1 MQTQSINAATRPDHF
16 FKGQNIVIIGGS
28 SGIGLETARQA
39 KEAGGNVFLIS
50 RSPQRLQDASEAI
63 GGAIQIVADI
73 ANPRPTIFAGIERID
88 HLFITAGTARLQPLT
103 EESETDLRQVINERL
118 IGPLLA
124 VRAAL
129 PILHS
134 ASSVTLTSAQL
145 SSRPLNVGAIMA
157 AAVSAVESLTRA
169 LAIELSPIRVNAI
182 APGMIDTPLL
192 DALMGDEKRKVL
204 EQTASN
210 LPAKVV
216 GRPEDIAQAA
226 LFLMS
231 NRFITGEVLHVD
243 GGGRWV

>member
-1 MQTQSINAATRPDHF
+1 MQTQSYNAAPKSGHF

-50 RSPQRLQDASEAI
+50 RNSQRLKEASEAI
-63 GGAIQIVADI
+63 GGAVCIIADI
-73 ANPRPTIFAGIERID
+73 ANPQQTIFAGIERID
-88 HLFITAGTARLQPLT
+88 HLLITAGTARLQPLT
-103 EESETDLRQVINERL
+103 EESETGLRQVMNERL

-124 VRAAL
+124 IRAAL

-134 ASSVTLTSAQL
+134 ASSITLTSAQL
-145 SSRPLNVGAIMA
+145 SSRPLNVGSIMA

-182 APGMIDTPLL
+182 APGMVDTPLL
-192 DALMGDEKRKVL
+192 DILMGEGKLKVL

-210 LPAKVV
+210 LPAGVV
-216 GRPEDIAQAA
+216 GRPEDIALAA

-231 NRFITGEVLHVD
+231 NRFVTGEVLHVD